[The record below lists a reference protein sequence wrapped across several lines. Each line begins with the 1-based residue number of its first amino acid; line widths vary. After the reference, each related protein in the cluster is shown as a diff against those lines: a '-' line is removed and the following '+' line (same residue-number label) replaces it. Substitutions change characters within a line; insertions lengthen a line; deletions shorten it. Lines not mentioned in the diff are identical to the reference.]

1 MHPPRHKRIRWVRSG
16 RAFTLLDAMANRL
29 VTREGARTAAQAMR
43 ASRAALDRPLEGDAE
58 LSVVT
63 ITTPATVLG
72 AFQRPQG
79 IPRDLPLLRR
89 ASGGPFVRVG
99 PGTLHVVLSL
109 AHPSALVPCDAAHI
123 VNRHVRPLLRALTK
137 SGALAHYFGR
147 DWVSVGHRPV
157 GQVGFAHDSR
167 TRRTAFE
174 AFVALG
180 FDFAPPGRSS
190 FLGKEPTT
198 LEEAAGRTIDRPA
211 LRARIVEAY
220 ATAAGRDTDRR
231 EFEEIGDEGD
241 AVAEEPPWRVTAEE
255 AIGTV
260 GAGPDATG
268 TLRLGGDLMA
278 SRDVIERVATCV
290 AALPP
295 GAGADEVGAIVDREL
310 TAPGA
315 ALEGVR
321 DLRSLRDVLARAR

>member
-1 MHPPRHKRIRWVRSG
+1 
-16 RAFTLLDAMANRL
+16 MANRL

-137 SGALAHYFGR
+137 SGALAHYFGGTGSASGAGR
-147 DWVSVGHRPV
+147 WGRS
-157 GQVGFAHDSR
+157 ASR
-167 TRRTAFE
+167 TTAGRGGRRSR
-174 AFVALG
+174 
-180 FDFAPPGRSS
+180 RSS
-190 FLGKEPTT
+190 RSASTS
-198 LEEAAGRTIDRPA
+198 RRPDA
-211 LRARIVEAY
+211 LRSSERSPRRSRRQRGARLTGRHSVAHRGGLRDGRG
-220 ATAAGRDTDRR
+220 ARHQPAGVGG
-231 EFEEIGDEGD
+231 IGDEGD

-278 SRDVIERVATCV
+278 SRSMIERVATCV
-290 AALPP
+290 AALRRGPAPTESGPSSTVSSRRP
-295 GAGADEVGAIVDREL
+295 GPRSRGFATFAAFE
-310 TAPGA
+310 TSSPGR
-315 ALEGVR
+315 GNRPSTPKHRRRHRTVTK
-321 DLRSLRDVLARAR
+321 DL